1 MKRGPFQITVLERGQ
16 LDSARN
22 AVLTCQVEGS
32 TTILDIKPEG
42 AHVKKG
48 ELVVELDS
56 SLLVDK
62 ERQQEIAVTQAESA
76 MQTAEKEVEIA
87 KTQNDS
93 DYAAAELKLKLA
105 RIDLEKFEKGDSEQ
119 QRNELKSQVSL
130 QEQKAAQAKESLEFT
145 KRLVK
150 KGYKTQNDLEQA
162 RITFETERTNLEVA
176 KDKLRVLQD
185 YTLGRTITELQ
196 ANAGEFARELKRVE
210 LKGQAALSQ
219 KQSDLLART
228 RTYEVEQDKH
238 ERLKKQIANCKIYA
252 PQDGQVIY
260 ANSRDGRSSDTILI
274 EKLAAVKERQP
285 IVTLPDLN
293 EMKVNA
299 RIHESRI
306 SLIRPGMTVK
316 VKVDAFTEELF
327 HGVVDSVASV
337 PSSTNSFMRDIKEYE
352 AVIKLIDE
360 AEKVN
365 RLRPGLTANL
375 EVLVDSRD
383 DVLQAPIQSVL
394 TIVGK
399 QFSFVVRGEKT
410 ERVEVQIGQTSERMI
425 EIVSGLNEGDQV
437 VLNPRT
443 HFEAELKELEAELVK
458 QQAAESPAP
467 ETTPPVT
474 APPAG
479 TPGLPGGRPAGPG
492 GNAPPRGSEGAS
504 PGAFNPMAMFER
516 MDANSDGKLA
526 KEEWSERFKERA
538 ESMDKDA
545 DGVVTLD
552 EFKAGMAAGRPPGA
566 GGGRPPAAPG
576 ENVGGSGG

>member
-16 LDSARN
+16 LDSAKN

-119 QRNELKSQVSL
+119 QRNELKAQVSL
-130 QEQKAAQAKESLEFT
+130 QEQKAAQAKETLEFT

-150 KGYKTQNDLEQA
+150 KGYKTQNDLEQS
-162 RITFETERTNLEVA
+162 RITFETEKTNLDVA
-176 KDKLRVLQD
+176 TDKLRVLEQ

-196 ANAGEFARELKRVE
+196 ANASEFARELKRVE

-228 RTYEVEQDKH
+228 RTYEVEKDKH

-285 IVTLPDLN
+285 MVTLPDLN

-316 VKVDAFTEELF
+316 VKVDAFTEEIF

-375 EVLVDSRD
+375 EVLVDSRE
-383 DVLQAPIQSVL
+383 DVLQAPIQSIL

-425 EIVSGLNEGDQV
+425 EIVAGLNEGDQV
-437 VLNPRT
+437 VLNPRS
-443 HFEAELKELEAELVK
+443 HFEKELKELEAELVK
-458 QQAAESPAP
+458 EQATETPAP
-467 ETTPPVT
+467 EGIPPVT

-492 GNAPPRGSEGAS
+492 GSGPPNGSEGAA
-504 PGAFNPMAMFER
+504 PGAFNPLAMFER
-516 MDANSDGKLA
+516 MDANGDGKLA

-545 DGVVTLD
+545 DGAVTLD

-566 GGGRPPAAPG
+566 GGGRPPVAPG